1 MLDFLGLETFLAIGE
16 TGSVTAAAR
25 RLNCVQSAVTAR
37 LRKLEDGL
45 GATLAERHARGVTL
59 TEAGERLMAYA
70 RRIAL
75 LAEEAE
81 HAVTAARPGE
91 RLRLGTMETTAAT
104 RLSQVLT
111 RLRRESPELHLALAT
126 GPSDHLTREVLA
138 GRLDAAL
145 IGGRVEHPELS
156 ARTVLTEELVEARV
170 PDLCCRA
177 ARTLLAFRRGCSY
190 RARAEAW
197 LRHDGRAPFE
207 VMEFGSLDAILGCA
221 EAGLG
226 VAVLPRAVTK
236 DRALTLRDL
245 PPDFARLDTCL
256 IARLDLPAPAALTA
270 LCEVLGAPPPDSA
283 ARRDPGEPLPEIRR
297 AGPGRHP
304 D

>member
-1 MLDFLGLETFLAIGE
+1 MLDFLALETFLAIGE
-16 TGSVTAAAR
+16 TGSVTAAAQ

-59 TEAGERLMAYA
+59 TEAGERLMCYA
-70 RRIAL
+70 RRIAR

-81 HAVTAARPGE
+81 GAVTHAARTE
-91 RLRLGTMETTAAT
+91 DRLRLGTMETTAAARLPRILARLRADAPEL
-104 RLSQVLT
+104 RLS
-111 RLRRESPELHLALAT
+111 LAT

-145 IGGRVEHPELS
+145 IGGRIEHPELS
-156 ARTVLTEELVEARV
+156 LRPVLTEELVEAQA
-170 PDLCCRA
+170 PGLGDMA
-177 ARTLLAFRRGCSY
+177 KRTLLAFRRGCSY

-197 LRHDGRAPFE
+197 LRHDRRAPFE

-226 VAVLPRAVTK
+226 IAVLPRVTVEG
-236 DRALTLRDL
+236 RAPALALADL
-245 PPDFARLDTCL
+245 PPTFARLETCL
-256 IARLDLPAPAALTA
+256 IARADTPPPPVLNRLCAAL
-270 LCEVLGAPPPDSA
+270 
-283 ARRDPGEPLPEIRR
+283 
-297 AGPGRHP
+297 AG
-304 D
+304 